1 MTVSLADL
9 EECLAIAAYI
19 VVRHGDAYVPTF
31 ERLEQ
36 EVEHARAK
44 GSDRSR
50 AQRVLADLMKKG
62 VTSASVA

>member
-9 EECLAIAAYI
+9 EQCLAVAAYL

-31 ERLEQ
+31 DRFER
-36 EVEHARAK
+36 EVEEARAK
-44 GSDRSR
+44 GSDRGR
-50 AQRVLADLMKKG
+50 AQRVLSDLMKKG